1 MTKEEARG
9 IYEMASAISVDE
21 KEVKRICKE
30 KGLPDQWIN
39 EFIEEDNF
47 FGPSAGSQKNR

>member
-21 KEVKRICKE
+21 KEVKRICRE

-47 FGPSAGSQKNR
+47 FGTSAGSQKNR